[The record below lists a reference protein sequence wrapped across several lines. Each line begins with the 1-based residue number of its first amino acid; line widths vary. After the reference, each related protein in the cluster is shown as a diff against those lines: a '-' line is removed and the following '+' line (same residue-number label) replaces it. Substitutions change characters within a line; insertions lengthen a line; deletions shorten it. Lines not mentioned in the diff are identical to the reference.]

1 MRPTIPTNSLLAAS
15 LYKTAIAKA
24 IARQSTKY
32 RDDPVGFIQDKLGAF
47 LWSKQREIAE
57 SVRDYPRTVVHSA
70 HSTGKSFLA
79 ARIMAWFIE
88 TSFPEESFVV
98 STAPTNMQV
107 RAILWRELRRAHAK
121 GKLSGRLNQTEWL
134 VNEELVAMGRKP
146 ADYDEV
152 AFQGIHAP
160 RVLVVID
167 EAAGVPANLWEAAES
182 IVTSDASRILA
193 IGNPDDPGS
202 QFATVTAPGSSWHT
216 IHIDGLESPAFTD
229 EEVPEELKLNLLSPG
244 WVDRQRKDHGTESAF
259 WQSKVRGLFPDQ
271 AEDAVI
277 PLTFIRR
284 CQNEQVAQRGD
295 LVQLGVDVGA
305 GGDETVIFERKG
317 NAAGRVW
324 SWLTPDA
331 MDAVGKII
339 GVIQE
344 TGAKVVKVDV
354 IGIGWGV
361 VGRLVEQRELHGAE
375 IIPVNTGRKSTRPD
389 RFRNLRDEI
398 WWDFRIALQDQAFD
412 LTAMDEQTVGQ
423 LIAPK
428 FKHDSMGRRR
438 VESKDD
444 TKKRLGRSP
453 DQGDACLLA
462 YYDGGNQSLG
472 GGQRDEETREQRMP
486 GLADETVDSTGDS
499 TSLHGGGIIGGK
511 RSGSRWKY

>member
-1 MRPTIPTNSLLAAS
+1 M
-15 LYKTAIAKA
+15 
-24 IARQSTKY
+24 KY
-32 RDDPVGFIQDKLGAF
+32 RDDPVGFIQDKLGVF

-57 SVRDYPRTVVHSA
+57 SVRDNPRTVVHSA

-79 ARIMAWFIE
+79 ARIMAWFMATSYPQE
-88 TSFPEESFVV
+88 TFVV
-98 STAPTNMQV
+98 STAPTYNQV
-107 RAILWRELRRAHAK
+107 RAILWRELRRAHA
-121 GKLSGRLNQTEWL
+121 SGDLVGRMNQTEWHIAD
-134 VNEELVAMGRKP
+134 ELVAMGRKP

-160 RVLVVID
+160 RVLVVLD
-167 EAAGVPANLWEAAES
+167 EAAGIPSNLWDAAES
-182 IVTSDASRILA
+182 IATSDASRILA

-202 QFATVTAPGSSWHT
+202 QFATVTSPASSWHT
-216 IHIDGLESPAFTD
+216 IHVDGLETPAFTD
-229 EEVPEELKLNLLSPG
+229 EEVPDELYLNLISPG
-244 WVDRQRKDHGTESAF
+244 WVDRQRKDHGTDSAF

-284 CQNEQVAQRGD
+284 CQNEIVPQRGT

-324 SWLTPDA
+324 SWRTPDA

-375 IIPVNTGRKSTRPD
+375 IVPVNTGRKSTRPD
-389 RFRNLRDEI
+389 RFPKLRDEI

-412 LTAMDEQTVGQ
+412 LTEMDEQTVGQ

-428 FKHDSMGRRR
+428 FKHDSMGRRK

-453 DQGDACLLA
+453 DQGDACLMA
-462 YYDGGNQSLG
+462 YYDGGNASLG
-472 GGQRDEETREQRMP
+472 GGQRDEEKRDERMP
-486 GLADETVDSTGDS
+486 GLENEGAESTGS
-499 TSLHGGGIIGGK
+499 ATALHGGGLIGGK
-511 RSGSRWKY
+511 KSGGSRWAH